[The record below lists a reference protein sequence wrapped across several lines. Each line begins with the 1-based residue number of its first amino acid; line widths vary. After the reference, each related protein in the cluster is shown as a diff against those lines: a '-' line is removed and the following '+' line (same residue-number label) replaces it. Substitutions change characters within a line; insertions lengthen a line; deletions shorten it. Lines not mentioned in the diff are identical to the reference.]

1 MAKIINVI
9 GREIM
14 DSRGNPTVEA
24 EVHLEGGFVGM
35 AAAPSGA
42 STGSREAL
50 ELRDGDKSRYLG
62 KGVLTAVA
70 NVNGVIRAALLGKD
84 ATAQAEL
91 DQIMID
97 LDGTE
102 NKDKL
107 GANAILAVSLAAA
120 KAAAASKGIPL
131 YAHIAELNG
140 TPGQYSMP
148 VPMMNIL
155 NGGEH
160 ADNNVDIQEFMVQPV
175 GAKTFREALRMGAE
189 IFHTLKKVLHDK
201 GLSTSVG
208 DEGGFA
214 PNLASNADALAIIK
228 EAVALAGYKLGT
240 DVTLALDCAAS
251 EFYKDGKYDLA
262 GEGKVFDSNGFSD
275 FLKSLADQ
283 YPIVSIEDGL
293 DESDWDGWAYQTQIM
308 GDKIQ
313 LVGDDL
319 FVTNTKILT
328 RGIENGI
335 ANSILIKFNQIGSLT
350 ETLAAIRM
358 AKEAGYTAVIS
369 HRSGETE
376 DSTIADLAVGTAA
389 GQIKTGSLCRSDR
402 VAKYNQLLR
411 IEEQLGEKA
420 PYRGL
425 KEIKGQA

>member
-1 MAKIINVI
+1 MAKISRIV
-9 GREIM
+9 GREIL

-24 EVHLEGGFVGM
+24 DVYLACGAMGR

-50 ELRDGDKSRYLG
+50 ELRDGDKARYLG
-62 KGVLTAVA
+62 KGVLKAVGA
-70 NVNGVIRAALLGKD
+70 VNDKIAPALLGQE
-84 ATAQAEL
+84 AAEQAKL

-102 NKDKL
+102 NKEVL
-107 GANAILAVSLAAA
+107 GANAILAVSLAIA
-120 KAAAASKGIPL
+120 KAQAISAGKPL

-140 TPGQYSMP
+140 TAGQFSMP
-148 VPMMNIL
+148 VPMMNII

-175 GAKTFREALRMGAE
+175 GASSFSEALRMGAE
-189 IFHTLKKVLHDK
+189 IFHALKKVLSAK
-201 GLSTSVG
+201 GLNTAVG

-214 PNLASNADALAIIK
+214 PNLSSNAEALAVITQ
-228 EAVALAGYKLGT
+228 AVENAGYKMNE
-240 DVTLALDCAAS
+240 DITLALDCAAS
-251 EFYKDGKYDLA
+251 EFYKEGKYVLG
-262 GEGKVFDSNGFSD
+262 GEDKSFDSEGFSD
-275 FLKSLADQ
+275 YLADLSEQ

-293 DESDWDGWAYQTQIM
+293 DESDWDGWAYLTSKL

-319 FVTNTKILT
+319 FVTNTKILK
-328 RGIENGI
+328 RGIDNGVG
-335 ANSILIKFNQIGSLT
+335 NSILIKFNQIGSLT
-350 ETLAAIRM
+350 ETLNAIKM
-358 AKEAGYTAVIS
+358 AKDAGFTAVIS

-376 DSTIADLAVGTAA
+376 DATIADLAVGTAA

-411 IEEQLGEKA
+411 IESELGADA
-420 PYRGL
+420 PYKGRS
-425 KEIKGQA
+425 EIKGQ